1 MTALLQI
8 DRVDVD
14 FRSGPA
20 DVSAVTDVS
29 LEIAEGEIF
38 GLVGESGCGKTTLA
52 LALMG
57 LLPGTAD
64 VRGAIRFQGRDLVGL
79 PDEEM
84 RVLRGDRISMVFQD
98 PMTSLDPCFSVG
110 SQVAETIRAHRPADR
125 RTARET
131 ALRLLTD
138 VGIPEPARRYD
149 DPPHRLSGGMRQ
161 RVVIATALAN
171 EPALLIADEPTT
183 ALDVTIQSQ
192 VLDLLRDLRR
202 THHTT
207 ILLITH
213 DLGVVAQLCDRVGVM
228 YAGQLVE
235 VAPVHEI
242 FRAPRHPVHPG
253 APRGPARRRP
263 GARLP
268 PRDRGPGA
276 RSDGCAARLPVHTS
290 MSVPDARVRPRA
302 AARGRAGR
310 SLHRV
315 LAVERDPRRRRRGPA
330 PTGTLGRNVGG
341 RGERVSATAVEPT
354 PDVAREERPLLR
366 VEGLVKRFPVQS
378 GMFRSSAQLHAV
390 AGVDLEVAP
399 GEVLAVV
406 GESGSGK
413 STLARCILRLLDPTA
428 GRIVFDDVGRHART
442 REGPGASSAAASS
455 PCSRIR
461 SARSI
466 PRWTVG
472 RSVREALDAQSARH
486 PRRARRACRRP
497 ARSRRACTHRSRIV
511 ARTSCRAG
519 SASAWGS
526 PRRWLRPRH

>member
-242 FRAPRHPVHPG
+242 FRAPRHPYTQALLAALPAAG
-253 APRGPARRRP
+253 QARGSLRVIEGR
-263 GARLP
+263 
-268 PRDRGPGA
+268 
-276 RSDGCAARLPVHTS
+276 
-290 MSVPDARVRPRA
+290 VPDLTDAPPGCRFTPRCPYRMPECDRVPPLVAEPDDHFIACWLSNATRA
-302 AARGRAGR
+302 AAG
-310 SLHRV
+310 
-315 LAVERDPRRRRRGPA
+315 EDP
-330 PTGTLGRNVGG
+330 L
-341 RGERVSATAVEPT
+341 
-354 PDVAREERPLLR
+354 
-366 VEGLVKRFPVQS
+366 Q
-378 GMFRSSAQLHAV
+378 
-390 AGVDLEVAP
+390 
-399 GEVLAVV
+399 
-406 GESGSGK
+406 
-413 STLARCILRLLDPTA
+413 
-428 GRIVFDDVGRHART
+428 
-442 REGPGASSAAASS
+442 
-455 PCSRIR
+455 
-461 SARSI
+461 
-466 PRWTVG
+466 
-472 RSVREALDAQSARH
+472 
-486 PRRARRACRRP
+486 P
-497 ARSRRACTHRSRIV
+497 ARSA
-511 ARTSCRAG
+511 ATSADG
-519 SASAWGS
+519 ASA
-526 PRRWLRPRH
+526 

>member
-29 LEIAEGEIF
+29 LDIAEGEIF

-57 LLPGTAD
+57 LLPATAD
-64 VRGAIRFQGRDLVGL
+64 VRGAIRFQGRDLVRSARRGHADPARRPHQHGVPGSDDLARPMLLGRGARWPRRSARTDRSIDGL
-79 PDEEM
+79 
-84 RVLRGDRISMVFQD
+84 
-98 PMTSLDPCFSVG
+98 
-110 SQVAETIRAHRPADR
+110 RARP
-125 RTARET
+125 

-138 VGIPEPARRYD
+138 VGIPEPERRYD

-242 FRAPRHPVHPG
+242 FRAPRHPYTQALLAALPAAG
-253 APRGPARRRP
+253 QERGSLRVIEGR
-263 GARLP
+263 
-268 PRDRGPGA
+268 
-276 RSDGCAARLPVHTS
+276 
-290 MSVPDARVRPRA
+290 VPDLTDAPPGCRFTPRCPYRMPECDRVPPLVAEPDDHFIACWLSNATRA
-302 AARGRAGR
+302 AAG
-310 SLHRV
+310 
-315 LAVERDPRRRRRGPA
+315 EDPLQPA
-330 PTGTLGRNVGG
+330 T
-341 RGERVSATAVEPT
+341 SAATAA
-354 PDVAREERPLLR
+354 D
-366 VEGLVKRFPVQS
+366 
-378 GMFRSSAQLHAV
+378 
-390 AGVDLEVAP
+390 
-399 GEVLAVV
+399 
-406 GESGSGK
+406 
-413 STLARCILRLLDPTA
+413 
-428 GRIVFDDVGRHART
+428 
-442 REGPGASSAAASS
+442 GASA
-455 PCSRIR
+455 
-461 SARSI
+461 
-466 PRWTVG
+466 
-472 RSVREALDAQSARH
+472 
-486 PRRARRACRRP
+486 
-497 ARSRRACTHRSRIV
+497 
-511 ARTSCRAG
+511 
-519 SASAWGS
+519 
-526 PRRWLRPRH
+526 